1 MEEPWNAPRYSLRQL
16 LYFVAVAEE
25 GTMSAAAERLHVS
38 PSAVALALTE
48 LEHALNA
55 QLCVR
60 RKAHGVT
67 LTVSGTQLLRH
78 ARTLLRQARE
88 LEWELADTDGELNG
102 TLSIGCFIGL
112 TPALLPRLLQEFGHR
127 HPRLTIDFEEGDQ
140 AALQQRL
147 ADGKLDLAMLYD
159 IGLPPEFDRVELAR
173 MRPHVTLPADHR
185 LAGEPVVAL
194 RDLAGEP
201 MVLMLEP
208 PSPAHTL
215 GLCHD
220 AGISP
225 VVRYRARNGETAR
238 ALVGRGLGYA
248 IMIQRAPDSL
258 TSEGLPVVDREIAEL
273 PTHEVAIILAW
284 PRHTHLT
291 RRAREFVRYSTAT
304 LSLASEAGARRR
316 DGGNPDG
323 GPCRGSR

>member
-1 MEEPWNAPRYSLRQL
+1 MEEPWNGPRYSLRQL

-25 GTMSAAAERLHVS
+25 GTISAAAERLRVS
-38 PSAVALALTE
+38 PSAVAAALTD
-48 LEHALNA
+48 LERALKT

-78 ARTLLRQARE
+78 SRTLLRQARE
-88 LEWELADTDGELNG
+88 LEYELADAGGALTG

-112 TPALLPRLLQEFGHR
+112 APALLPRLLQGFGR
-127 HPRLTIDFEEGDQ
+127 LHPRLTIDFEEGDQ
-140 AALQQRL
+140 TGLQQRL

-159 IGLPPEFDRVELAR
+159 IGVPPEIDRLELAR
-173 MRPHVTLPADHR
+173 MHPHVTLPADHR
-185 LAGEPVVAL
+185 LAGRPVVAL
-194 RDLAGEP
+194 HDLAAEP

-220 AGISP
+220 AGVSP
-225 VVRYRARNGETAR
+225 VIRYRARNGETAR

-248 IMIQRAPDSL
+248 IMIQRAPDHR
-258 TSEGLPVVDREIAEL
+258 TSEGLPVVHREIAEL
-273 PTHEVAIILAW
+273 PDHTVAVVLAW

-291 RRAREFVRYSTAT
+291 RRAREFVAYSRAMIGRGD
-304 LSLASEAGARRR
+304 LVAGDAP
-316 DGGNPDG
+316 G
-323 GPCRGSR
+323 